1 MLATLAITQP
11 LLSTLG
17 ENPTFFIAHSAS
29 PGQMVAFTAIVS
41 LAPAAVLGTLMLAGH
56 AVSAEAGER
65 VFYASMAVLAFVF
78 VLQVVDAIPGPAV
91 AVVAVAAVV
100 GYGLMVLYSARGPV
114 RSTVSLL
121 AVFPVAVVALFL
133 FHSPASSIVFPADVE
148 AVALDDLLGADFAAE
163 HLAADSPTPASS
175 APSNPAPASTA
186 SASSAPAS
194 TASASSAPASTAS
207 ASSAPAST
215 ASASTASASTASARA
230 AASNTAPASSEPS
243 SPAPDSDA
251 AVRPASMVERLND
264 RFPPIYVLVLDE
276 LPWASLLDMSG
287 RIDAVRYPNFA
298 RLGAT
303 SHVFTN
309 ATTVAFT
316 TEEAV
321 PALLSGTLQA
331 QPAPV
336 FSLYPNNL
344 FTLLGGVYD
353 VSSSDPLVDLCPPA
367 VCNGSPPEQILEL
380 IAADEATRSTQPA
393 ASSAAPTTTAS
404 RPTTTAASAT
414 TASRPTTTAAPSPT
428 ASEPTTTAAS
438 ATTAAADTTATATAT
453 TADSPPPTGAA
464 TPTATATATASATA
478 TTTAAAGA
486 ASTAA
491 AGTSTTLP
499 VPAPADGGTRSDR
512 GGSLSLL
519 LKDAAIVF
527 GHLAS
532 PEGVDFGLPSIGATW
547 GSFGRASTVPSV
559 AADAPEPD
567 PATAPESSA
576 ATTTTATI
584 APATAPE
591 SSATTTTTATIAPT
605 TTTATATAATATA
618 ATAAT
623 TTATTAPTA
632 STATTTAATTTATT
646 APTASTATA
655 AAPTA
660 PTTTTAT
667 ATAAADTTHPDA
679 HPVAALPTGAAPAD
693 PTSSAP
699 VDPQRVA
706 EERMVFLDSLITSD
720 SRVADFR
727 AEVAAMETSE
737 LPRLHYL
744 HSLLPHV
751 PWRFRP
757 DGSTYADIDLPGYFS
772 QWDENPA
779 KAHFGQQR
787 HLLQLGLVDRL
798 LGEYLD
804 RLEAIGD
811 FDRATVIVTADHG
824 ISFVPGERSRGIG
837 EANAGGIANVPLL
850 YKEPGQRAGTVQ
862 TRPVQLIDVVPTIAA
877 RLELDP
883 PWTFDGHDMLAA
895 GPDPD
900 RRMRGPY
907 GIVDLPGDLGAIV
920 GRQLPPAC
928 TRCSATVPPA
938 ASTGLGGAHDLIGT
952 QALDWATDRSQHCW
966 ILERPA
972 TVPDADGAVGYAY
985 VASTLPPVPA
995 SRWRSRSTA
1004 WSREQPGRTWKTRSI
1019 ASTPSAT
1026 RSSGEPTSR
1035 PSNSTRSWAGDSP

>member
-65 VFYASMAVLAFVF
+65 VFCASMAVLAFVF
-78 VLQVVDAIPGPAV
+78 ILQVVDAIPGPAV

-148 AVALDDLLGADFAAE
+148 AVALDDLLGANFAAE

-175 APSNPAPASTA
+175 APSNPAPASSA
-186 SASSAPAS
+186 SASSAPTSSASASSAPTS
-194 TASASSAPASTAS
+194 TASASSAS
-207 ASSAPAST
+207 AG
-215 ASASTASASTASARA
+215 A
-230 AASNTAPASSEPS
+230 AASNTAPASSEPT

-393 ASSAAPTTTAS
+393 AGSAAPTTTAS
-404 RPTTTAASAT
+404 RPTTTAAST
-414 TASRPTTTAAPSPT
+414 
-428 ASEPTTTAAS
+428 
-438 ATTAAADTTATATAT
+438 TTATA
-453 TADSPPPTGAA
+453 ADSPPPI
-464 TPTATATATASATA
+464 ATA
-478 TTTAAAGA
+478 TTTAAPTTTATAGDSPPPIATATPTTVATRTTTTAPGA

-491 AGTSTTLP
+491 AGASTTLR
-499 VPAPADGGTRSDR
+499 VPAATEGGARSDR

-547 GSFGRASTVPSV
+547 GNFGRAPAVPSV

-576 ATTTTATI
+576 ATTTTAT
-584 APATAPE
+584 T
-591 SSATTTTTATIAPT
+591 APT
-605 TTTATATAATATA
+605 TTPTAAA
-618 ATAAT
+618 
-623 TTATTAPTA
+623 ATTAPTA
-632 STATTTAATTTATT
+632 TATADTTTTAAATATSTTADTATSTT
-646 APTASTATA
+646 VTATA
-655 AAPTA
+655 D
-660 PTTTTAT
+660 
-667 ATAAADTTHPDA
+667 ADAD
-679 HPVAALPTGAAPAD
+679 PVTALPTGAAVAD
-693 PTSSAP
+693 PTNSAP

-706 EERMVFLDSLITSD
+706 DERMVFLDSLITSD

-727 AEVAAMETSE
+727 AEVAAMEASE

-772 QWDENPA
+772 QWDTDA
-779 KAHFGQQR
+779 GKARFGQQR

-877 RLELDP
+877 RLEVDP
-883 PWTFDGHDMLAA
+883 PWTFDGRDMFAA
-895 GPDPD
+895 GPAPH
-900 RRMRGPY
+900 RRVRGPY
-907 GIVDLPGDLGAIV
+907 GIVDVPGDLGAIV
-920 GRQLPPAC
+920 EALVAGMHQ
-928 TRCSATVPPA
+928 VFGDG
-938 ASTGLGGAHDLIGT
+938 ASGSLYGLGGAHDLIGT
-952 QALDWATDRSQHCW
+952 QALDWATDPSQHCW

-985 VASTLPPVPA
+985 GRIDAPAGAGIAMALSIDGVVAGTARSYLEDSVHRVYAIGDPQF
-995 SRWRSRSTA
+995 WRA
-1004 WSREQPGRTWKTRSI
+1004 DQPTVELHEIVGRRLALI
-1019 ASTPSAT
+1019 E
-1026 RSSGEPTSR
+1026 RC
-1035 PSNSTRSWAGDSP
+1035 

>member
-1 MLATLAITQP
+1 
-11 LLSTLG
+11 
-17 ENPTFFIAHSAS
+17 
-29 PGQMVAFTAIVS
+29 
-41 LAPAAVLGTLMLAGH
+41 
-56 AVSAEAGER
+56 
-65 VFYASMAVLAFVF
+65 
-78 VLQVVDAIPGPAV
+78 
-91 AVVAVAAVV
+91 
-100 GYGLMVLYSARGPV
+100 
-114 RSTVSLL
+114 
-121 AVFPVAVVALFL
+121 
-133 FHSPASSIVFPADVE
+133 
-148 AVALDDLLGADFAAE
+148 
-163 HLAADSPTPASS
+163 
-175 APSNPAPASTA
+175 
-186 SASSAPAS
+186 
-194 TASASSAPASTAS
+194 
-207 ASSAPAST
+207 
-215 ASASTASASTASARA
+215 
-230 AASNTAPASSEPS
+230 
-243 SPAPDSDA
+243 
-251 AVRPASMVERLND
+251 MVERLND

-380 IAADEATRSTQPA
+380 IAADEAARSTQPA

-404 RPTTTAASAT
+404 RPTTTAAPTT

-547 GSFGRASTVPSV
+547 GSFGRASTVPSI

-605 TTTATATAATATA
+605 TTTATATTLRWLWRWRLWGWLWATATAATATA
-618 ATAAT
+618 ATT
-623 TTATTAPTA
+623 TPTA
-632 STATTTAATTTATT
+632 STATATAATTTATT

-751 PWRFRP
+751 PGDSGPTARP
-757 DGSTYADIDLPGYFS
+757 TPTSTFPGTSRNGTRIPPKPISGSSATCCNSGSWTAFWGST
-772 QWDENPA
+772 
-779 KAHFGQQR
+779 
-787 HLLQLGLVDRL
+787 
-798 LGEYLD
+798 
-804 RLEAIGD
+804 
-811 FDRATVIVTADHG
+811 
-824 ISFVPGERSRGIG
+824 
-837 EANAGGIANVPLL
+837 
-850 YKEPGQRAGTVQ
+850 
-862 TRPVQLIDVVPTIAA
+862 
-877 RLELDP
+877 
-883 PWTFDGHDMLAA
+883 
-895 GPDPD
+895 
-900 RRMRGPY
+900 
-907 GIVDLPGDLGAIV
+907 
-920 GRQLPPAC
+920 
-928 TRCSATVPPA
+928 
-938 ASTGLGGAHDLIGT
+938 STGWKPSGTSIGP
-952 QALDWATDRSQHCW
+952 Q
-966 ILERPA
+966 
-972 TVPDADGAVGYAY
+972 
-985 VASTLPPVPA
+985 
-995 SRWRSRSTA
+995 
-1004 WSREQPGRTWKTRSI
+1004 
-1019 ASTPSAT
+1019 
-1026 RSSGEPTSR
+1026 
-1035 PSNSTRSWAGDSP
+1035 

>member
-1 MLATLAITQP
+1 MPPLRWRLLHLLVLATLAITQP

-65 VFYASMAVLAFVF
+65 VFYASMAVLAFLF
-78 VLQVVDAIPGPAV
+78 VLQVVDAIPGPAA

-148 AVALDDLLGADFAAE
+148 AVALDDLLGANFAAE
-163 HLAADSPTPASS
+163 HLAADGPTPASS
-175 APSNPAPASTA
+175 APSNPAPASSA

-194 TASASSAPASTAS
+194 PASASSTPATSASASSTPASSASASSAPTSST
-207 ASSAPAST
+207 
-215 ASASTASASTASARA
+215 SARA
-230 AASNTAPASSEPS
+230 AASNTAPASSEPT

-380 IAADEATRSTQPA
+380 IAADEATRSTQRA
-393 ASSAAPTTTAS
+393 AGSAAPTTTAS
-404 RPTTTAASAT
+404 RPTTTAASTT
-414 TASRPTTTAAPSPT
+414 TASGPTTTAAPT
-428 ASEPTTTAAS
+428 
-438 ATTAAADTTATATAT
+438 TTATAG
-453 TADSPPPTGAA
+453 DSPPPIASA
-464 TPTATATATASATA
+464 TPTTVATRT
-478 TTTAAAGA
+478 TTTAPGA

-491 AGTSTTLP
+491 AGTSTTLR
-499 VPAPADGGTRSDR
+499 VPAPADGGARSDR

-547 GSFGRASTVPSV
+547 GSFGRAPAVPSV
-559 AADAPEPD
+559 AVDAPEPD

-576 ATTTTATI
+576 ATTTTVK
-584 APATAPE
+584 TAP
-591 SSATTTTTATIAPT
+591 TTTTTATA
-605 TTTATATAATATA
+605 
-618 ATAAT
+618 
-623 TTATTAPTA
+623 ATTAPTA
-632 STATTTAATTTATT
+632 TTAAADTTTTD
-646 APTASTATA
+646 TATA
-655 AAPTA
+655 D
-660 PTTTTAT
+660 T
-667 ATAAADTTHPDA
+667 ATAAADTTHADA
-679 HPVAALPTGAAPAD
+679 DPVAALPTGAAVAD

-706 EERMVFLDSLITSD
+706 EERVVFLDSLITSD

-727 AEVAAMETSE
+727 AEVAAMEASE

-772 QWDENPA
+772 QWDTDA
-779 KAHFGQQR
+779 GKARFGQQR

-895 GPDPD
+895 GPAPD
-900 RRMRGPY
+900 RRVRGPY
-907 GIVDLPGDLGAIV
+907 GIVDVPGNLGAIV
-920 GRQLPPAC
+920 EA
-928 TRCSATVPPA
+928 VA
-938 ASTGLGGAHDLIGT
+938 AGMHQVFGDGASGSLYGLGGAHDLIGT
-952 QALDWATDRSQHCW
+952 QALDWATDPSQHCW

-985 VASTLPPVPA
+985 GRIDAPAGAGIAMALSIDGVVAGTARSYLEDSVHRVYAIGDPQF
-995 SRWRSRSTA
+995 WRA
-1004 WSREQPGRTWKTRSI
+1004 DQPTVELHEIVGRRLALI
-1019 ASTPSAT
+1019 G
-1026 RSSGEPTSR
+1026 RC
-1035 PSNSTRSWAGDSP
+1035 

>member
-91 AVVAVAAVV
+91 AVAAVAAVV

-121 AVFPVAVVALFL
+121 AAFPVAVVALFL

-163 HLAADSPTPASS
+163 HLAADGPTPASS
-175 APSNPAPASTA
+175 APSNPAPASSA
-186 SASSAPAS
+186 SASSAPTS
-194 TASASSAPASTAS
+194 TASASSAPAS
-207 ASSAPAST
+207 ST
-215 ASASTASASTASARA
+215 SARA
-230 AASNTAPASSEPS
+230 AAGSTAPASSEPT

-264 RFPPIYVLVLDE
+264 RFPPIYILVLDE

-393 ASSAAPTTTAS
+393 AGSAAPTTTAS
-404 RPTTTAASAT
+404 RPTTTAAS
-414 TASRPTTTAAPSPT
+414 TTTAT
-428 ASEPTTTAAS
+428 ATAT
-438 ATTAAADTTATATAT
+438 ATTTATATAT
-453 TADSPPPTGAA
+453 T
-464 TPTATATATASATA
+464 
-478 TTTAAAGA
+478 TTAAGA

-547 GSFGRASTVPSV
+547 GSFGRAPAVPSV
-559 AADAPEPD
+559 AVDAPEPD
-567 PATAPESSA
+567 PATAPESS
-576 ATTTTATI
+576 
-584 APATAPE
+584 
-591 SSATTTTTATIAPT
+591 SATTTTATIAPT
-605 TTTATATAATATA
+605 TTTATATAAT
-618 ATAAT
+618 
-623 TTATTAPTA
+623 TTA
-632 STATTTAATTTATT
+632 
-646 APTASTATA
+646 
-655 AAPTA
+655 
-660 PTTTTAT
+660 AT
-667 ATAAADTTHPDA
+667 ATAAVDTTHADA
-679 HPVAALPTGAAPAD
+679 DPVTALPTGAAVAD

-706 EERMVFLDSLITSD
+706 EERMLFLDSLITSD

-727 AEVAAMETSE
+727 AEVAAMEASE

-772 QWDENPA
+772 QWDENPD
-779 KAHFGQQR
+779 KARFGQQR

-883 PWTFDGHDMLAA
+883 PWTFDGRDMLAT
-895 GPDPD
+895 GPAPD
-900 RRMRGPY
+900 RRVRGPY
-907 GIVDLPGDLGAIV
+907 GIVDVPGNLGAIV
-920 GRQLPPAC
+920 ERL
-928 TRCSATVPPA
+928 SADMHQVFGDG
-938 ASTGLGGAHDLIGT
+938 ASGSLYGLGGAHDLIGT
-952 QALDWATDRSQHCW
+952 QALDWATDPSQHCW

-985 VASTLPPVPA
+985 GRIDAPAGAGIAMALSIDGVVAGTARSYLEDSVHRVYAIGDPQF
-995 SRWRSRSTA
+995 WRA
-1004 WSREQPGRTWKTRSI
+1004 DQPTVELHEIVGRRLALI
-1019 ASTPSAT
+1019 G
-1026 RSSGEPTSR
+1026 RC
-1035 PSNSTRSWAGDSP
+1035 

>member
-65 VFYASMAVLAFVF
+65 VFCASMAVLAFVF
-78 VLQVVDAIPGPAV
+78 ILQVVDAIPGPAV

-148 AVALDDLLGADFAAE
+148 AVALDDLLGANFAAE

-175 APSNPAPASTA
+175 APSNPAPASSA
-186 SASSAPAS
+186 SASSAPTS
-194 TASASSAPASTAS
+194 TASASSAS
-207 ASSAPAST
+207 AG
-215 ASASTASASTASARA
+215 A
-230 AASNTAPASSEPS
+230 AASNTAPTSSEPT

-264 RFPPIYVLVLDE
+264 RFPPLYVLVLDE

-393 ASSAAPTTTAS
+393 AGSAAPTTTAS
-404 RPTTTAASAT
+404 RPTTTAASTT
-414 TASRPTTTAAPSPT
+414 TASG
-428 ASEPTTTAAS
+428 PTTTAAS
-438 ATTAAADTTATATAT
+438 ATTAAADTTTTATA
-453 TADSPPPTGAA
+453 ADSPPSTGAA
-464 TPTATATATASATA
+464 TPTATATATATA
-478 TTTAAAGA
+478 STTA

-499 VPAPADGGTRSDR
+499 VPPPAESGARSDR

-532 PEGVDFGLPSIGATW
+532 PEGTNFGLPSIGATW
-547 GSFGRASTVPSV
+547 GSFGRAPAVPSV
-559 AADAPEPD
+559 AVDAPEPD

-576 ATTTTATI
+576 ATTTTAT
-584 APATAPE
+584 
-591 SSATTTTTATIAPT
+591 
-605 TTTATATAATATA
+605 
-618 ATAAT
+618 
-623 TTATTAPTA
+623 
-632 STATTTAATTTATT
+632 
-646 APTASTATA
+646 
-655 AAPTA
+655 TA

-667 ATAAADTTHPDA
+667 ATADPTTTATANFDTTTTAAATATSTTAAATADTATSTTVTATAAADTTHADA
-679 HPVAALPTGAAPAD
+679 DPVTALPTGAAVAD

-727 AEVAAMETSE
+727 AEVAAMEASE

-895 GPDPD
+895 GPAPD
-900 RRMRGPY
+900 RRVRGPY

-920 GRQLPPAC
+920 EA
-928 TRCSATVPPA
+928 VA
-938 ASTGLGGAHDLIGT
+938 AGMHQVFGDGASGSLYGLGGAHDLIGT
-952 QALDWATDRSQHCW
+952 RALNWATDPSQHCW

-985 VASTLPPVPA
+985 GRIDAPAGAGIAMALSIDGVVAGTARSYLEDSVHRVYAIGDPQF
-995 SRWRSRSTA
+995 WRA
-1004 WSREQPGRTWKTRSI
+1004 DQPTVELHEIVGRRLALI
-1019 ASTPSAT
+1019 G
-1026 RSSGEPTSR
+1026 RC
-1035 PSNSTRSWAGDSP
+1035 

>member
-17 ENPTFFIAHSAS
+17 ENPTFFIAHSVS
-29 PGQMVAFTAIVS
+29 PGKMVAFTAIVS

-56 AVSAEAGER
+56 AISAEAGER

-100 GYGLMVLYSARGPV
+100 GYGLMILYSARGPV

-163 HLAADSPTPASS
+163 HLAADGPTPASS
-175 APSNPAPASTA
+175 APSNPGPASSA

-194 TASASSAPASTAS
+194 SASASSAPATST
-207 ASSAPAST
+207 
-215 ASASTASASTASARA
+215 RA
-230 AASNTAPASSEPS
+230 AASNTAPASSEPT

-404 RPTTTAASAT
+404 RPTTTAAPTT
-414 TASRPTTTAAPSPT
+414 TASGPTTTAASATTT

-438 ATTAAADTTATATAT
+438 APRPPPPTTTAASATATAT
-453 TADSPPPTGAA
+453 TTATGDSDGAA

-491 AGTSTTLP
+491 AGASTTLP
-499 VPAPADGGTRSDR
+499 VPAPADGGARSDR

-532 PEGVDFGLPSIGATW
+532 PEGVDLGLPSIGATW
-547 GSFGRASTVPSV
+547 GSFGRTPTVPAV
-559 AADAPEPD
+559 AVDAPEPD
-567 PATAPESSA
+567 PATATEPSA
-576 ATTTTATI
+576 ATTTIATTA
-584 APATAPE
+584 ATAP
-591 SSATTTTTATIAPT
+591 STTAPSTTDTTTTAT
-605 TTTATATAATATA
+605 
-618 ATAAT
+618 
-623 TTATTAPTA
+623 
-632 STATTTAATTTATT
+632 STTAAAT
-646 APTASTATA
+646 S
-655 AAPTA
+655 
-660 PTTTTAT
+660 
-667 ATAAADTTHPDA
+667 AADTTHADA
-679 HPVAALPTGAAPAD
+679 DPVTALPTGAAVAD

-727 AEVAAMETSE
+727 AEVAAMEASE

-772 QWDENPA
+772 QWDENPG
-779 KAHFGQQR
+779 KARFGQQR

-862 TRPVQLIDVVPTIAA
+862 TRPVQLIDVVPTIAG

-900 RRMRGPY
+900 RRVRGPY

-920 GRQLPPAC
+920 EA
-928 TRCSATVPPA
+928 VA
-938 ASTGLGGAHDLIGT
+938 AGMHQVFGDGASGSLYGLGGAHDLIGT
-952 QALDWATDRSQHCW
+952 QALDWATDPSQHCW

-985 VASTLPPVPA
+985 GRIDAPAGAGIAMALSIDGVVAGTARSYLEDSVHRVYAIGDPQF
-995 SRWRSRSTA
+995 WRA
-1004 WSREQPGRTWKTRSI
+1004 DQPTVELHEIVGRRLALI
-1019 ASTPSAT
+1019 E
-1026 RSSGEPTSR
+1026 RC
-1035 PSNSTRSWAGDSP
+1035 

>member
-65 VFYASMAVLAFVF
+65 VFCASMAVLAFVF
-78 VLQVVDAIPGPAV
+78 ILQVVDAIPGPAV

-163 HLAADSPTPASS
+163 HLAADGPTPASS
-175 APSNPAPASTA
+175 APSNPAPASSA
-186 SASSAPAS
+186 SASSAPTS
-194 TASASSAPASTAS
+194 TASASSAS
-207 ASSAPAST
+207 AG
-215 ASASTASASTASARA
+215 A
-230 AASNTAPASSEPS
+230 AASNTAPTSSEPT

-393 ASSAAPTTTAS
+393 AGSAAPTTTAS
-404 RPTTTAASAT
+404 RPTTTAAST
-414 TASRPTTTAAPSPT
+414 
-428 ASEPTTTAAS
+428 
-438 ATTAAADTTATATAT
+438 TTATAG
-453 TADSPPPTGAA
+453 DSPPPIATA
-464 TPTATATATASATA
+464 TPTTVATRT
-478 TTTAAAGA
+478 TTTAPGA

-499 VPAPADGGTRSDR
+499 VPAPAESGARSDR

-532 PEGVDFGLPSIGATW
+532 PEGTNFGLPSIGATW
-547 GSFGRASTVPSV
+547 GSFGRAPAVPSV
-559 AADAPEPD
+559 AVDAPEPD

-576 ATTTTATI
+576 ATTTTAT
-584 APATAPE
+584 
-591 SSATTTTTATIAPT
+591 
-605 TTTATATAATATA
+605 
-618 ATAAT
+618 
-623 TTATTAPTA
+623 
-632 STATTTAATTTATT
+632 
-646 APTASTATA
+646 
-655 AAPTA
+655 TA

-667 ATAAADTTHPDA
+667 AAATTSPHSHSHRRHRHPPPPQPPPTPPPQPPSQPPRPPTR
-679 HPVAALPTGAAPAD
+679 HTPTRTPWLRCLPARQWLTRRAP
-693 PTSSAP
+693 
-699 VDPQRVA
+699 
-706 EERMVFLDSLITSD
+706 
-720 SRVADFR
+720 
-727 AEVAAMETSE
+727 
-737 LPRLHYL
+737 
-744 HSLLPHV
+744 
-751 PWRFRP
+751 
-757 DGSTYADIDLPGYFS
+757 
-772 QWDENPA
+772 
-779 KAHFGQQR
+779 
-787 HLLQLGLVDRL
+787 LQ
-798 LGEYLD
+798 
-804 RLEAIGD
+804 
-811 FDRATVIVTADHG
+811 
-824 ISFVPGERSRGIG
+824 
-837 EANAGGIANVPLL
+837 
-850 YKEPGQRAGTVQ
+850 
-862 TRPVQLIDVVPTIAA
+862 
-877 RLELDP
+877 
-883 PWTFDGHDMLAA
+883 
-895 GPDPD
+895 
-900 RRMRGPY
+900 
-907 GIVDLPGDLGAIV
+907 
-920 GRQLPPAC
+920 
-928 TRCSATVPPA
+928 
-938 ASTGLGGAHDLIGT
+938 
-952 QALDWATDRSQHCW
+952 
-966 ILERPA
+966 
-972 TVPDADGAVGYAY
+972 
-985 VASTLPPVPA
+985 
-995 SRWRSRSTA
+995 
-1004 WSREQPGRTWKTRSI
+1004 
-1019 ASTPSAT
+1019 
-1026 RSSGEPTSR
+1026 
-1035 PSNSTRSWAGDSP
+1035 STRSASPRSAWCSSTA

>member
-1 MLATLAITQP
+1 MPPLRWRLLHLLVLATLAITQP

-163 HLAADSPTPASS
+163 RLAADGPTPAGS
-175 APSNPAPASTA
+175 APSNPAPASSA

-194 TASASSAPASTAS
+194 TASASSTS
-207 ASSAPAST
+207 AG
-215 ASASTASASTASARA
+215 A
-230 AASNTAPASSEPS
+230 AASNTAPPSSEPT

-251 AVRPASMVERLND
+251 AVRPAPMVERLND

-276 LPWASLLDMSG
+276 LPWASLLDMNG

-380 IAADEATRSTQPA
+380 IAADEATRSTQRA

-404 RPTTTAASAT
+404 RPTTTAASTT
-414 TASRPTTTAAPSPT
+414 TASGPTTTAAP
-428 ASEPTTTAAS
+428 TTTATARDS
-438 ATTAAADTTATATAT
+438 PPPIATATPTTTATATAT
-453 TADSPPPTGAA
+453 ATAT
-464 TPTATATATASATA
+464 TTATATATATATTTATATPTTTATA
-478 TTTAAAGA
+478 TTTTAAGA

-491 AGTSTTLP
+491 ASTSTTLP

-547 GSFGRASTVPSV
+547 GSFGRAPAVPSV

-567 PATAPESSA
+567 PATAPESS
-576 ATTTTATI
+576 
-584 APATAPE
+584 
-591 SSATTTTTATIAPT
+591 SATTTTATIAPT
-605 TTTATATAATATA
+605 TTTATATA
-618 ATAAT
+618 
-623 TTATTAPTA
+623 
-632 STATTTAATTTATT
+632 ATTTAATTTATT

-660 PTTTTAT
+660 PTTTTA
-667 ATAAADTTHPDA
+667 AAADTTHADA
-679 HPVAALPTGAAPAD
+679 DPVTALPTGAAVAD
-693 PTSSAP
+693 PRSSAP
-699 VDPQRVA
+699 VDPQSVA

-757 DGSTYADIDLPGYFS
+757 DGSTYADVALPGYFS

-883 PWTFDGHDMLAA
+883 PWTFDGRDMFAA
-895 GPDPD
+895 GPAPH
-900 RRMRGPY
+900 RRVRGPY
-907 GIVDLPGDLGAIV
+907 GIVDVPANLGAIV
-920 GRQLPPAC
+920 EAL
-928 TRCSATVPPA
+928 SADMHQVFGDG
-938 ASTGLGGAHDLIGT
+938 ASGSLYGLGGAHDLIGT
-952 QALDWATDRSQHCW
+952 QALDWATDPSQHCW

-985 VASTLPPVPA
+985 GRIDAPAGTGIAMALSIDGVVAGTARSYLEDSVHRVYAIGDPQF
-995 SRWRSRSTA
+995 WRA
-1004 WSREQPGRTWKTRSI
+1004 DQPTVELHEIVGRRLALI
-1019 ASTPSAT
+1019 G
-1026 RSSGEPTSR
+1026 RC
-1035 PSNSTRSWAGDSP
+1035 